1 MLPQSMGGVVDAKLR
16 VYGVSNLRVVDA
28 SVFPIEW
35 AAHMMAPTYG
45 LAEKAAE
52 IIAAD
57 YSSSFD
63 LNSNNGNGND
73 DSNGNNSGDSNSN
86 GNGNGNGESKG
97 ASAKVTI
104 RPVHLVFVV
113 LLGAIT
119 STL

>member
-1 MLPQSMGGVVDAKLR
+1 MLPQNMGGVVDAKLH

-57 YSSSFD
+57 YNSPVG
-63 LNSNNGNGND
+63 LNSNNSNDSGND
-73 DSNGNNSGDSNSN
+73 N
-86 GNGNGNGESKG
+86 GNGNSNSKSKG
-97 ASAKVTI
+97 ASAKVTVC
-104 RPVHLVFVV
+104 PMYLVFVV
-113 LLGAIT
+113 LFGAIIT
-119 STL
+119 TL

>member
-1 MLPQSMGGVVDAKLR
+1 MLPQNIGGVVDAKLR

-57 YSSSFD
+57 YSSPLGF
-63 LNSNNGNGND
+63 NS
-73 DSNGNNSGDSNSN
+73 SNSSNSDN
-86 GNGNGNGESKG
+86 GNGNGNDNSNSNSESKG
-97 ASAKVTI
+97 AGAKATVS
-104 RPVHLVFVV
+104 PMHLVFVV
-113 LLGAIT
+113 LFGALMA
-119 STL
+119 TL

>member
-1 MLPQSMGGVVDAKLR
+1 MGGVVDAKLH

-57 YSSSFD
+57 YNSPVGSDSS
-63 LNSNNGNGND
+63 GNGN
-73 DSNGNNSGDSNSN
+73 SNSK
-86 GNGNGNGESKG
+86 SKG
-97 ASAKVTI
+97 ASAKVAI
-104 RPVHLVFVV
+104 CPMHLVFVV
-113 LLGAIT
+113 LFGTIMA
-119 STL
+119 TL

>member
-1 MLPQSMGGVVDAKLR
+1 MLPQNIGGVVDAKLR

-57 YSSSFD
+57 YSSPFG
-63 LNSNNGNGND
+63 LNSSNSSDSGSDNGNDNGNGN
-73 DSNGNNSGDSNSN
+73 SKS
-86 GNGNGNGESKG
+86 ESKG

-104 RPVHLVFVV
+104 SSVPLVFAI
-113 LLGAIT
+113 LFGAIMA
-119 STL
+119 TL